1 MQIGC
6 NIKEDSLIINETN
19 ETIIQAKMSFH
30 VRITL
35 SDVNPKASRGPIAVG
50 ETVITRDEGT
60 GEPQV
65 LTSGVLRKYAEISYS
80 LEAEAEEDE
89 KMPNGNNNND
99 DSKESRSSEDS
110 RNMGKN
116 VNQVAIQQSRLRSK
130 NANLQNDHIQR
141 QKS

>member
-1 MQIGC
+1 
-6 NIKEDSLIINETN
+6 
-19 ETIIQAKMSFH
+19 MSFH

-89 KMPNGNNNND
+89 KMPNGNND

-130 NANLQNDHIQR
+130 NANLQNDHI
-141 QKS
+141 